1 MATASE
7 QIRNCAIALGALMHD
22 VPDEHAALI
31 RVVRQNLLAAADQA
45 QALERKPLLLVVPGV
60 AHEPRA

>member
-31 RVVRQNLLAAADQA
+31 RVVRQNLQAAADQA
-45 QALERKPLLLVVPGV
+45 QALERREVVVVLGV
-60 AHEPRA
+60 ACEPRA